1 MASGLLQDTAT
12 GRTATQRATSG
23 AAHVVLAGG
32 MQPAGATILSS
43 SSGNVAAASAVATL
57 AGAAGQTT
65 YLSGLL
71 ISGAGATAASVVTA
85 TVTGLVGGT
94 MSITVSV
101 PAGAAVG
108 LTPLYLDFN
117 PPIPAS
123 AANTAIVLTLP
134 SLGTGNTNASVSAW
148 GYRV

>member
-12 GRTATQRATSG
+12 GRTATQRATNG

-32 MQPAGATILSS
+32 TQPAGATALSS

-57 AGAAGQTT
+57 AGAAAQTT
-65 YLSGLL
+65 YLSGLI

-85 TVTGLVGGT
+85 TVTGLIGGT
-94 MSITVSV
+94 MSITVPV
-101 PAGAAVG
+101 PAGATLGV
-108 LTPLYLDFN
+108 TPIFIEFN
-117 PPIPAS
+117 PSIPAS
-123 AANTAIVLTLP
+123 AANTSIVLTLP
-134 SLGTGNTNASVSAW
+134 SLGAGNTNASVSAW